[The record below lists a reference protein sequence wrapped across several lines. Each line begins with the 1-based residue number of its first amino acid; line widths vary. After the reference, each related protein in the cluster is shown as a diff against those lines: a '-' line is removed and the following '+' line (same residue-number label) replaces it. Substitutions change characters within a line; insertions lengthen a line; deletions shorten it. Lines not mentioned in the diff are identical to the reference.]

1 MSLISTLKSE
11 VSSLK
16 IGGSEGGGL
25 PDENGSGDS
34 RIVDTDVVELRKQ
47 LQRQKQETQAKES
60 EVKYKK
66 YFIHLQVINLSR
78 LYLIRSLFLLQLD
91 ELCSQLQLS
100 REAAE
105 SSQLAAAA
113 LQAQLSN
120 VDSKSRQSEAELRVK
135 SATLETDNT
144 ALRVS

>member
-1 MSLISTLKSE
+1 M
-11 VSSLK
+11 
-16 IGGSEGGGL
+16 
-25 PDENGSGDS
+25 
-34 RIVDTDVVELRKQ
+34 
-47 LQRQKQETQAKES
+47 
-60 EVKYKK
+60 
-66 YFIHLQVINLSR
+66 
-78 LYLIRSLFLLQLD
+78 QLD

-120 VDSKSRQSEAELRVK
+120 VDSKSKQSEAELRVK

-144 ALRVS
+144 ALRVSFNPATFHYITPSSFFF